1 MTSTLPGRA
10 NLDILNGN
18 LTGTYANVSSG
29 NIGNVLIVGGNVAAS
44 GQINVL
50 GNVVGNFFVGNGSLL
65 TGVT

>member
-50 GNVVGNFFVGNGSLL
+50 G
-65 TGVT
+65 